1 MLRKAHP
8 SSTRFKS
15 IEDEGEDKMKSSN
28 LLKLII
34 IALLGAISF
43 VLFFLNFPLPL
54 LPPYLKIDF
63 GDVPALIGSLILSPV
78 AGIIII
84 AVKNILYLIIGG
96 GDPVGVVSNFLAAVM
111 FVLPVAIIYHR
122 VKSVKSIVSG
132 LVTGTLIMAIGMSI
146 LNYLVL
152 LPVYA
157 LFMGMEEMKIE
168 AVKRAA
174 VIYGIFPF
182 NLIKGIV
189 VGIIFMPVFVKM
201 RTWIDNKFTE
211 LA

>member
-1 MLRKAHP
+1 MKG
-8 SSTRFKS
+8 KMN
-15 IEDEGEDKMKSSN
+15 MKSSH

-34 IALLGAISF
+34 FALLGTISF

-54 LPPYLKIDF
+54 LPPYLKVDF
-63 GDVPALIGSLILSPV
+63 GDVPALIGALILSPV
-78 AGIIII
+78 AGVIII
-84 AVKNILYLIIGG
+84 AIKNILYLIIGG

-132 LVTGTLIMAIGMSI
+132 LVTGTIIMAIGMSI
-146 LNYLVL
+146 LNYIVL
-152 LPVYA
+152 LPIYA

-174 VIYGIFPF
+174 VIYGILPF
-182 NLIKGIV
+182 NLLKGLL
-189 VGIIFMPVFVKM
+189 VGLIFVPVFVKL
-201 RTWIDNKFTE
+201 RVWIDKKHVE